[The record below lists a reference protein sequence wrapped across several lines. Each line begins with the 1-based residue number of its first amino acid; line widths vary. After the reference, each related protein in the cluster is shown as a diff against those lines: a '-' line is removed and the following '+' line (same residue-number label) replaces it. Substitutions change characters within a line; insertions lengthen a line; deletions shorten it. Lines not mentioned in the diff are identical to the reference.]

1 MVIVEVGHFDLLCVM
16 QVGEREIYEI
26 SREDQKK
33 VNLPKIYNICSF
45 HHYLSFCMGKL

>member
-26 SREDQKK
+26 SRENQIKEKGQPTKD
-33 VNLPKIYNICSF
+33 L
-45 HHYLSFCMGKL
+45 